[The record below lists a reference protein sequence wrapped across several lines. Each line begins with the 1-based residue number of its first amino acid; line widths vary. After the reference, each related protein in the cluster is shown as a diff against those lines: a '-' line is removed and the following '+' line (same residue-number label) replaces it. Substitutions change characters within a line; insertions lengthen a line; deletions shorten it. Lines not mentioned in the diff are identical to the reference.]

1 MNVGDL
7 SLERFAAQLAG
18 EGVAIRWGPFASR
31 IVIQLPELA
40 APLHLLYADFP
51 LEPPGDFCDFHVRIR
66 PRSRRLPWS
75 ERRFELLLDR
85 GPAFQPFSRKF
96 ALAAL
101 EWGLNL
107 CVYGSAHQ
115 FLVVHAAVVERNGRA
130 LLLPGRPGAGKS
142 TLCAALV
149 MAGWRLLSDE
159 LALVDPQDG
168 RVRALARPISLKND
182 AIEIIR
188 GLAPDTVF
196 GPPAVDTHKGTVAHM
211 KPPSP
216 SVRRAEE
223 TAVPQWIVMP
233 RFVAGQELHLNPVSK
248 ASAFWGIAD
257 NSLNYEILGETGFT
271 TLVRL
276 VDRCQCYSLT
286 HSDLSDAVAALV
298 RLSREPQASKERYA
312 AAV

>member
-1 MNVGDL
+1 MKVGDL
-7 SLERFAAQLAG
+7 SLEGFAARLAG
-18 EGVAIRWGPFASR
+18 AGAAIRWGPFASR
-31 IVIQLPELA
+31 IVSGLPELA

-51 LEPPGDFCDFHVRIR
+51 LEPPAGICDFHVRIR
-66 PRSRRLPWS
+66 PRRLRLPWS
-75 ERRFELLLDR
+75 ERRFELLLGDT
-85 GPAFQPFSRKF
+85 PAFQPFSRTF
-96 ALAAL
+96 ALAVL
-101 EWGLNL
+101 EWGLNW

-115 FLVVHAAVVERNGRA
+115 FLIVHAAVVERNGRA

-149 MAGWRLLSDE
+149 IAGWRLLSDE
-159 LALVDPQDG
+159 LALVDPQAG
-168 RVRALARPISLKND
+168 HIRALARPISLKND

-188 GLAPDTVF
+188 GLAPAAVF

-223 TAVPQWIVMP
+223 PAVPHWIVMP
-233 RFVAGQELHLNPVSK
+233 RYVAGEALHLDPASK
-248 ASAFWGIAD
+248 TSAFWGMAD

-271 TLVRL
+271 ALVRL
-276 VDRCQCYSLT
+276 IDRCQCYSLT
-286 HSDLSDAVAALV
+286 HSDLSDAVAALD

>member
-31 IVIQLPELA
+31 IVSRLPELA

-51 LEPPGDFCDFHVRIR
+51 LEPPAGICDFHVRVR
-66 PRSRRLPWS
+66 PRSPRLPWS
-75 ERRFELLLDR
+75 QQRFELLLSH

-107 CVYGSAHQ
+107 CVYGAAHQ
-115 FLVVHAAVVERNGRA
+115 FLIVHAAVVERNRRA

-149 MAGWRLLSDE
+149 IAGWRLLSDE